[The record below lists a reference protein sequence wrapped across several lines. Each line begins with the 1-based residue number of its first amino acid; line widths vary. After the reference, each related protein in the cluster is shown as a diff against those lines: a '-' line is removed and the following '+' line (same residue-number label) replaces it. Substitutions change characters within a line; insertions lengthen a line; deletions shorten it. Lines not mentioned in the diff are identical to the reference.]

1 MFSVLIVDDHP
12 LYRSALRQVID
23 GMFGDAHEIMEAG
36 CFDEAESLVGERAN
50 LDLDI
55 ILLDL
60 HLPGSIGFSGL
71 IELRNRAP
79 SVPIIVVSAS
89 AADNVIRDALTYGA
103 SGFIPKS
110 FSTEGIR
117 DALETVISGQLF
129 VPPQDGFVV
138 ERPTASGR
146 DAALAEKH
154 LSALTH
160 GELRVLEL
168 LAKGKPNKIIAF
180 ELDIKESTVK
190 AHVTA
195 ILRKLNVHSRT
206 QAVLAAREL
215 GFRST

>member
-1 MFSVLIVDDHP
+1 MFRALIVDDHP

-23 GMFGDAHEIMEAG
+23 GMFGDAYEIMEAG
-36 CFDEAESLVGERAN
+36 SFDEAELLLGERAN

-60 HLPGSIGFSGL
+60 HLPGSNGFSSL

-89 AADNVIRDALTYGA
+89 AADNVIRDSLTYGA

-117 DALETVISGQLF
+117 DALESVISGQLF
-129 VPPQDGFVV
+129 VPPPDGFLVA
-138 ERPTASGR
+138 RPAASGR
-146 DAALAEKH
+146 NASSAEQH

-180 ELDIKESTVK
+180 ELGIKESTVK

-195 ILRKLNVHSRT
+195 ILRKLKVYSRT

-215 GFRST
+215 GFRGA

>member
-1 MFSVLIVDDHP
+1 MFRALIVDDHP
-12 LYRSALRQVID
+12 LFRSALRQVID
-23 GMFGDAHEIMEAG
+23 GMFGDAYEIMEAG
-36 CFDEAESLVGERAN
+36 SFGEAEPLVDGCAD

-60 HLPGSIGFSGL
+60 HLPGSNGFSSL
-71 IELRNRAP
+71 IEFRNRAP

-89 AADNVIRDALTYGA
+89 ASEDVVRDCLTYGA

-110 FSTEGIR
+110 FSTDGIR
-117 DALETVISGQLF
+117 DALQHVISGKLF
-129 VPPQDGFVV
+129 VPPTGVF
-138 ERPTASGR
+138 EGTPTAASGR
-146 DAALAEKH
+146 MSSSAEQQ

-168 LAKGKPNKIIAF
+168 LAKGKPNKLIAF
-180 ELDIKESTVK
+180 ELGIKESTVK

-195 ILRKLNVHSRT
+195 ILRKLRVHSRT

-215 GFRST
+215 GFRAA

>member
-1 MFSVLIVDDHP
+1 MFRALIIDDHP
-12 LYRSALRQVID
+12 LFRSALRQVID
-23 GMFGDAHEIMEAG
+23 GMFGDAYEIMEAG
-36 CFDEAESLVGERAN
+36 TFDEAEPLLGGSAD

-60 HLPGSIGFSGL
+60 HLPGSNGFSSL
-71 IELRNRAP
+71 IQLRNRAP

-89 AADNVIRDALTYGA
+89 ASKDVIRDSLTYGA

-110 FSTEGIR
+110 FSTDGMR
-117 DALETVISGQLF
+117 DALESVISGKLF
-129 VPPQDGFVV
+129 VPPADEFEASPPAV
-138 ERPTASGR
+138 SGR
-146 DAALAEKH
+146 MASSAEQH

-180 ELDIKESTVK
+180 ELGIKESTVK

-195 ILRKLNVHSRT
+195 ILRKLRVHSRT

-215 GFRST
+215 GFRSA

>member
-1 MFSVLIVDDHP
+1 MFRALIVDDHP

-23 GMFGDAHEIMEAG
+23 GMFGDAYEIMEAG
-36 CFDEAESLVGERAN
+36 SFDEAELLLGERAN

-60 HLPGSIGFSGL
+60 HLPGSNGFSSL

-89 AADNVIRDALTYGA
+89 AADNVIRDSLTYGA

-117 DALETVISGQLF
+117 DALESVISGQLF
-129 VPPQDGFVV
+129 VPPPDGFLVAC
-138 ERPTASGR
+138 PAASGR
-146 DAALAEKH
+146 NASSAEQH

-180 ELDIKESTVK
+180 ELGIKESTVK

-195 ILRKLNVHSRT
+195 ILRKLKVYSRT

-215 GFRST
+215 GFRGA

>member
-1 MFSVLIVDDHP
+1 MFRALIVDDHP
-12 LYRSALRQVID
+12 LFRSALRQVID
-23 GMFGDAHEIMEAG
+23 GMFGDAYEIMEAG
-36 CFDEAESLVGERAN
+36 SFDEAESLVGKCAD

-60 HLPGSIGFSGL
+60 HLPGSNGFSSL

-79 SVPIIVVSAS
+79 SVPIIVISAS
-89 AADNVIRDALTYGA
+89 TAEDVVRDVLTYGA

-110 FSTEGIR
+110 FSIDGIR
-117 DALETVISGQLF
+117 DALESVMSGQLF
-129 VPPQDGFVV
+129 APPVHGFV
-138 ERPTASGR
+138 EAPLASSDGI
-146 DAALAEKH
+146 AASAEQN

-180 ELDIKESTVK
+180 ELGIKESTVK

-195 ILRKLNVHSRT
+195 ILRKLKVHSRT

-215 GFRST
+215 GFRSA